1 MFRVKAR
8 RREELPTKA
17 FRQNIIVFV
26 FFRKLYLYQSV
37 AFQIF
42 QVYSNGGCYGNSHF
56 KDLFIWSCRYWR
68 KVYCIWFRDLRRS
81 GHSWTF
87 EEEEELKQ
95 LYDEF
100 KDSEGNYG
108 KDGPTWSVSV
118 CGRKGAEL
126 AEGCWAGGGVLSRR
140 GCRVGT
146 VHEAWP
152 SFEEGYIITAW
163 NDYDR
168 ALTKQPYPGMV
179 GWSRYLAGVFQ
190 SCIN

>member
-118 CGRKGAEL
+118 CGRRGAEL
-126 AEGCWAGGGVLSRR
+126 A
-140 GCRVGT
+140 
-146 VHEAWP
+146 
-152 SFEEGYIITAW
+152 EGYIITAW

-179 GWSRYLAGVFQ
+179 GWSGYLAGVFQ